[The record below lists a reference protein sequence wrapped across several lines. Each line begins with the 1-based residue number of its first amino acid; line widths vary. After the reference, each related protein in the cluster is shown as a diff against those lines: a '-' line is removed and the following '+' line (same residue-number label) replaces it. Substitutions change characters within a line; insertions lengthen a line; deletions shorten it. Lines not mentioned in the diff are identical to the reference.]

1 MGLYLL
7 GADFDGTFFNTG
19 VDSPNGMNVRVACE
33 EAINDLFKER
43 GREVYNGQL
52 GGLQNREPG
61 ELMSHMLTALEIKLV
76 TVQDAAELFV
86 RRKLDYL
93 VPEISRDW
101 PRPYPGVADF
111 FKDLQE
117 GKYPLEVAVVSS
129 GHEKFIRRTFEVNGI
144 DAPENMVTSDD
155 IRWRTQPNRPLYKPN
170 PYQLAVVHRRWMG
183 KEDGFMKSKYT
194 ELDHGKDKMAFVGDD
209 FRRDGELAE
218 RSLIPFIHMNP
229 DGQDFVPDENRGQVG
244 IKDFNELRGMLD
256 RSAHKMADG
265 KDFSEILV
273 GKPRSEIFPKPLEH
287 EMPYNRMMSAY
298 ARR

>member
-1 MGLYLL
+1 MKPYLL
-7 GADFDGTFFNTG
+7 PTDFDGTLFNTG
-19 VDSPNGMNVRVACE
+19 IDSPNGLNVKVACE
-33 EAINDLFKER
+33 KAIYDLFKER

-61 ELMSHMLTALEIKLV
+61 ELMSLMLTALGINVV
-76 TVQDAAELFV
+76 TIREATELFV

-101 PRPYPGVADF
+101 PRPYPGVVDF
-111 FKDLQE
+111 FKDVQE

-129 GHEKFIRRTFEVNGI
+129 GHEKFIQRAFEVNGI
-144 DAPENMVTSDD
+144 DAPTNMATSDD
-155 IRWRTQPNRPLYKPN
+155 IRSRTQPNRPLYKPN

-183 KEDGFMKSKYT
+183 RENGFMSSKYVD
-194 ELDHGKDKMAFVGDD
+194 LDHGKGRLAYVGDD
-209 FRRDGELAE
+209 IVKDGGLAE
-218 RSLIPFIHMNP
+218 ISLIPFIHMNP
-229 DGQDFVPDENRGQVG
+229 DGKDSATDASRGQVE

-256 RSAHKMADG
+256 RSLHKMVDG

-273 GKPRSEIFPKPLEH
+273 GKPRSEVFPRPSAQ